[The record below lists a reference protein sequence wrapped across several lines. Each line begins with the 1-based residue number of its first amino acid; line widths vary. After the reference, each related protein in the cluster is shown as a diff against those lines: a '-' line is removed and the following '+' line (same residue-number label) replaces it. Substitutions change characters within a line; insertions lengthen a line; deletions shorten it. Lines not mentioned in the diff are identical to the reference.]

1 MQEKLEPLQVF
12 LSAFALSS
20 FGGLAALLRGNQ
32 PLSVRLVVAAIAY
45 SGLAGLTIALLWYNY
60 FSDQGN
66 IYFLLGVSALAGVGG
81 TTVIDFMVQALL
93 KMMSGGLNISLGQP
107 QNNNPR
113 PPSEQQRPGGEG

>member
-12 LSAFALSS
+12 LSALALSS

-32 PLSVRLVVAAIAY
+32 PLSARLVIAAIAY

-81 TTVIDFMVQALL
+81 TTVIDFMMQMLFKL
-93 KMMSGGLNISLGQP
+93 MSGGLNISVGS
-107 QNNNPR
+107 QNNTRTPEDPPR
-113 PPSEQQRPGGEG
+113 PPAGG